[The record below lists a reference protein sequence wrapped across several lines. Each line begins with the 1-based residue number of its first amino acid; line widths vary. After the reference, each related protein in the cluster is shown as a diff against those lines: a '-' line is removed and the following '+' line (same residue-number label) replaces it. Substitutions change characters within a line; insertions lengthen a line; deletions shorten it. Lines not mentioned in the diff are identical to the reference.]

1 MERRVLGM
9 PRGPSAGITTIR
21 YTGPEV
27 PRDISFV
34 CGHGAGIGDPLI
46 ECEEKKSRWLQAL
59 AMIGVNGRAH
69 EGQES

>member
-21 YTGPEV
+21 YTEPEV

-34 CGHGAGIGDPLI
+34 CEHGRKSLVLSARIGDPLI
-46 ECEEKKSRWLQAL
+46 ECEEKKNRWLQAL
-59 AMIGVNGRAH
+59 AM